1 MVARGGLGLEI
12 HAAYIYYALNR
23 CYYMARLSTT
33 ELAMKMLLPFWSCL
47 LLGFHGTASA
57 APGDEVYTRPGTLV
71 WADGTRLNLYCMGS
85 GSPAVV
91 FDSGWEDW
99 APVWTIVQ
107 PEVAKWTRACSYDRA
122 GAGFSDPGPMPR
134 TSVRIADELRSALHN
149 AAIKGPYILVGHA
162 FGGDNV
168 RTFAERHTAEVAGL
182 VLVEADVGGADE
194 HLGDARLIASL
205 RECRDAIA
213 TSKPLPALP
222 ARPGRPARSCAQ
234 QFFRGLPEAMWS
246 PQLNAKLLELAQTK
260 VAMYD
265 AYISEMEQ
273 MPEDEAYLQEHS
285 RSLGSLPI
293 RVLSTG
299 NHGIHVLDPT
309 RPQNAEQQK
318 YEQEVAR
325 AQAKWLELSSNA
337 KQLFTDKSS
346 EYIPFDQP
354 SFVVDA
360 IREVF
365 TQRH

>member
-1 MVARGGLGLEI
+1 
-12 HAAYIYYALNR
+12 
-23 CYYMARLSTT
+23 
-33 ELAMKMLLPFWSCL
+33 MKTFFVWSCL
-47 LLGFHGTASA
+47 LLGINGTAGA
-57 APGDEVYTRPGTLV
+57 APGDEIYTRPGTLV
-71 WADGTRLNLYCMGS
+71 PADGTRLNLYCMGN

-122 GAGFSDPGPMPR
+122 GAGFSDPGPLPR

-149 AAIKGPYILVGHA
+149 GGIEGPYILVGHA

-168 RTFAERHTAEVAGL
+168 RTFAARHPGEVAGL
-182 VLVEADVGGADE
+182 VLVEADVTSSPEERRGQ
-194 HLGDARLIASL
+194 ARLIASL

-213 TSKPLPALP
+213 AGKPLPALP
-222 ARPGRPARSCAQ
+222 GRPARTCAQ

-246 PQLNAKLLELAQTK
+246 PELNAKLLELAQTK
-260 VAMYD
+260 LAMYD

-273 MPEDEAYLQEHS
+273 MPQDETYLEKHS
-285 RSLGSLPI
+285 RPLGSLPI

-299 NHGIHVLDPT
+299 NHGIHALDQAHPL
-309 RPQNAEQQK
+309 NAEQQK

-325 AQAKWLELSSNA
+325 EQAGWLALSSNA

-354 SFVVDA
+354 NFVVDA
-360 IREVF
+360 IHEVF
-365 TQRH
+365 AHGH

>member
-1 MVARGGLGLEI
+1 
-12 HAAYIYYALNR
+12 
-23 CYYMARLSTT
+23 
-33 ELAMKMLLPFWSCL
+33 MKTFLVWSCL
-47 LLGFHGTASA
+47 LVGINGTAGA
-57 APGDEVYTRPGTLV
+57 APGDEIYTRPGTLV
-71 WADGTRLNLYCMGS
+71 SADGTRLNLYCMGS

-122 GAGFSDPGPMPR
+122 GAGFSEPGPLPR

-149 AAIKGPYILVGHA
+149 GGIEGPYILVGHA

-168 RTFAERHTAEVAGL
+168 RTFAARYPAEVAGL
-182 VLVEADVGGADE
+182 VLVEADVTSSPEERRGQ
-194 HLGDARLIASL
+194 ARLIASL

-213 TSKPLPALP
+213 AGKPLPALP
-222 ARPGRPARSCAQ
+222 GRPARTCAQ

-246 PQLNAKLLELAQTK
+246 PELNAKLLELAQTK

-273 MPEDEAYLQEHS
+273 MPQDETYLEKHS
-285 RSLGSLPI
+285 RPLGSLPI

-299 NHGIHVLDPT
+299 NHGIHALDQAHPL
-309 RPQNAEQQK
+309 NAEQQK
-318 YEQEVAR
+318 YEQGVAR
-325 AQAKWLELSSNA
+325 EQAGWLELSSNA

-360 IREVF
+360 IHEVF
-365 TQRH
+365 AQGQLNR